1 VPSVST
7 VSLLFCESF
16 GIITSSVM
24 INLCHIALVKKS
36 DRGQLSRPSFRM
48 PFAPYSSWFV
58 LVALVIIVVLMAF
71 DNPVG
76 TWTVAGLLVI
86 IPILIAGWYVCRG
99 RINAIAAERAAAGQ
113 EAAIF

>member
-1 VPSVST
+1 
-7 VSLLFCESF
+7 
-16 GIITSSVM
+16 
-24 INLCHIALVKKS
+24 
-36 DRGQLSRPSFRM
+36 M

-58 LVALVIIVVLMAF
+58 LVALVLIVVLMAF

-99 RINAIAAERAAAGQ
+99 RINAIAAERAAA
-113 EAAIF
+113 IF

>member
-1 VPSVST
+1 
-7 VSLLFCESF
+7 
-16 GIITSSVM
+16 M
-24 INLCHIALVKKS
+24 IMLCHIALVKRS
-36 DRGQLSRPSFRM
+36 DRGQLQRPSFRM

-58 LVALVIIVVLMAF
+58 LVALVLIVVLMAF

-86 IPILIAGWYVCRG
+86 IPILIAGWYACRG